1 MTVNEVLNYNQ
12 IIKSIVDN
20 APNVNALIKFKL
32 LGMCKQFEPI
42 VENFE
47 KVRQDKIREFG
58 TVSGDGNI
66 GIIPP
71 NKDDFEDDNDF
82 EKAQEEFN
90 ETVDKFNAAIE
101 EVAMSE
107 VKVEIEKFKSAD
119 IMDAGLP
126 ANFLLAIYDL
136 IEE

>member
-12 IIKSIVDN
+12 IIKSIIDN
-20 APNVNALIKFKL
+20 ATDINALIKFKL

-58 TVSGDGNI
+58 TKNEDGNI
-66 GIIPP
+66 GIVPP
-71 NKDDFEDDNDF
+71 EKDKYENDEDF
-82 EKAQEEFN
+82 EKAQKEFN
-90 ETVDKFNAAIE
+90 DAVDKFNKAIE
-101 EVAMSE
+101 EVTNSE
-107 VKVEIEKFKSAD
+107 IKIEIEKFKSAD

-126 ANFLLAIYDL
+126 ADYLLAIYDL

>member
-1 MTVNEVLNYNQ
+1 MTVNDVLNYDQ
-12 IIKSIVDN
+12 IIKTIIDN
-20 APNVNALIKFKL
+20 ATDINALIKFKL

-42 VENFE
+42 VENFTR
-47 KVRQDKIREFG
+47 VRQDKIREFG
-58 TVSGDGNI
+58 TTSDNGDI

-71 NKDDFEDDNDF
+71 NKDDFENDEDF
-82 EKAQEEFN
+82 EKAQKEFDD
-90 ETVDKFNAAIE
+90 TVDKFNAAIE